1 MSSVVFLESEAA
13 AVARAED
20 YLGPATVVETGS
32 PEVKV
37 ELPDGGVRAARPAFV
52 VPYEPAAG
60 DVLLVI
66 AKGAS
71 CYAIGVLHGTGKTVL
86 AMPGDVEVRAE
97 GGTLRFFGEKGI
109 DLVGPEVSVQ
119 AEKLRMVAGSVT
131 QKFTSLVQRVR
142 GLLSVQAKEVHTVAE
157 EAHVTHAKSAAVL
170 TEETMTING
179 KQIHLG

>member
-1 MSSVVFLESEAA
+1 MSEVVLLESETAA
-13 AVARAED
+13 KVREGD
-20 YLGPATVVETGS
+20 YLGPATVVEPGGA
-32 PEVKV
+32 EVSV
-37 ELPDGGVRAARPAFV
+37 ELPDGSLQRARPAFV

-66 AKGAS
+66 SKGRD
-71 CYAIGVLHGTGKTVL
+71 CYAIGVLHGTGRTVL
-86 AMPGDVEVRAE
+86 AMPGDVEIRAE

-109 DLVGPEVSVQ
+109 ELFGPEVSVQ

-142 GLLSVQAKEVHTVAE
+142 ELMSVQAKEIHTVAE
-157 EAHVTHAKSAAVL
+157 GAHVTHAKSATIL

-179 KQIHLG
+179 KQVNLG